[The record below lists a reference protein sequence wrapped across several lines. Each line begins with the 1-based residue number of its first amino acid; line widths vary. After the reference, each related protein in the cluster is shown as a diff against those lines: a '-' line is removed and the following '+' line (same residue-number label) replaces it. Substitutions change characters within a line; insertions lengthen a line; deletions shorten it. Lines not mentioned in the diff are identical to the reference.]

1 MRKVPRRA
9 ITTGFGKAPP
19 MAEDPAAK
27 VVSLVSRVAGADV
40 PAGYEQT
47 EVPAGYKRT
56 EVGVIPENWDVVSLG
71 ELFVFKNGLN
81 KAKHFFGHGIP
92 IVNYMDVFGH
102 SGLTVANLS
111 GRVSL
116 RHQEIA
122 NFKVRQGDVFFTR
135 TSETVDDIGVASV
148 MLDDPDSTVFSGF
161 VLRARSRN
169 ERLIDLY
176 KQYCF
181 THRSVRSQIVSNA
194 TYTTRA
200 LTNGRSL
207 STVRIAVPTEPE
219 QHAIAEALSD
229 VDGLIESLEA
239 LIAKRRAVKTAAV
252 QRLLAGRTRL
262 PGFSGE
268 WERTTMR
275 NVGSIYGGL
284 SGKSQTDFGRGNAKY
299 VTFMDVLYNVII
311 GSCSVADVVVGSDE
325 NQNRVVVGDLLFN
338 STSETA
344 DDLAMGAVVLI
355 DIPDL
360 YLNSFC
366 FGLRVSSRYCP
377 LFIAYLFRGPTGRSL
392 MRALAQ
398 GATRYNVSKRQFLDL
413 EIGIPTY
420 SEQRAIA
427 DVLSDM
433 DAEIAVIERRL
444 AKVRAFKLGVMQ
456 QLLTGRIRLVT
467 TDEIPRRIPT
477 YRRERP
483 RSGGIGR
490 AGPRAVGGP
499 DPVGG

>member
-1 MRKVPRRA
+1 
-9 ITTGFGKAPP
+9 

-27 VVSLVSRVAGADV
+27 GVSLVNRVAGADV
-40 PAGYEQT
+40 PAGYERT

-81 KAKHFFGHGIP
+81 KAKHFFGHGTP

-102 SGLTVANLS
+102 PGLTMANLA

-116 RHQEIA
+116 CPQEIA
-122 NFKVRQGDVFFTR
+122 NFKVQQGDVFFTR
-135 TSETVDDIGVASV
+135 TSETVDDIGIASV

-169 ERLIDLY
+169 ERLIDRY

-181 THRSVRSQIVSNA
+181 AHRSVRSQIVSSA

-219 QHAIAEALSD
+219 QRAIAEALSD
-229 VDGLIESLEA
+229 VDGLIKSLEA
-239 LIAKRRAVKTAAV
+239 LIAKKRAVKTAAM
-252 QRLLAGRTRL
+252 QQLLTGRTRL
-262 PGFSGE
+262 PGFSDE
-268 WERTTMR
+268 WKRTTMR

-311 GSCSVADVVVGSDE
+311 GSSSVADVVVGSDE
-325 NQNRVVVGDLLFN
+325 NQNKVIAGDLLFN
-338 STSETA
+338 STSETP
-344 DDLAMGAVVLI
+344 DDLAMGAVVLVNM
-355 DIPDL
+355 PDL

-366 FGLRVSSRYCP
+366 FGLRVSSRYYP
-377 LFIAYLFRGPTGRSL
+377 LFIAYLFRGPKGRSL

-398 GATRYNVSKRQFLDL
+398 GATRYNISKRQFLDL
-413 EIGIPTY
+413 EIGIPAY

-433 DAEIAVIERRL
+433 DAEIVALERRIEK
-444 AKVRAFKLGVMQ
+444 ARALKQGMMQ
-456 QLLTGRIRLVT
+456 QLLTGRIRLPA
-467 TDEIPRRIPT
+467 TD
-477 YRRERP
+477 
-483 RSGGIGR
+483 GLAKGR
-490 AGPRAVGGP
+490 AESVEGE
-499 DPVGG
+499 PVGAVPRNRGET